1 MNYLVIEGYKE
12 AAESF
17 QPKHKTKPDLSSIED
32 RMLIRSAIQ
41 SGDIPQ
47 AITRINDFDPE
58 ILDSTPRIFFHLLMQ
73 RMIEAIRRDRWEEA
87 LRMAQGELGVVAA
100 ESEEYLREFE
110 DVMLLM
116 AFDVRDKENP
126 GKDLLSPA
134 QRMKTA
140 NEVNV
145 ALLASQGHQEGT
157 VDASFLFLLRISNT
171 CTCSNTKMDTSKTC
185 NKDCLPKDHRL
196 C

>member
-17 QPKHKTKPDLSSIED
+17 QPNHKTKPDLSSIED

-73 RMIEAIRRDRWEEA
+73 RMIEAIRGERWEEA

-100 ESEEYLREFE
+100 ENEEYLREFE

-145 ALLASQGHQEGT
+145 ALLASQGHQEGKKG
-157 VDASFLFLLRISNT
+157 ASPSFFV
-171 CTCSNTKMDTSKTC
+171 
-185 NKDCLPKDHRL
+185 
-196 C
+196 

>member
-17 QPKHKTKPDLSSIED
+17 QPKHKLKPDLSSIED

-58 ILDSTPRIFFHLLMQ
+58 ILDSSPRIFFHLLMQ
-73 RMIEAIRRDRWEEA
+73 RMIEAIRCERWEDA

-100 ESEEYLREFE
+100 ENEEYLREFE

-116 AFDVRDKENP
+116 VFEVRDKENP
-126 GKDLLSPA
+126 GKDLLSPS

-145 ALLASQGHQEGT
+145 ALLASQGHQEGKNRT
-157 VDASFLFLLRISNT
+157 FPPFL
-171 CTCSNTKMDTSKTC
+171 
-185 NKDCLPKDHRL
+185 P
-196 C
+196 

>member
-12 AAESF
+12 AAEAF
-17 QPKHKTKPDLSSIED
+17 QPIHKTQADLSSIED

-58 ILDSTPRIFFHLLMQ
+58 ILDSTPQIFFHLLMQ
-73 RMIEAIRRDRWEEA
+73 RMIESIRGERWEEA
-87 LRMAQGELGVVAA
+87 LRMAQGELAVVAA
-100 ESEEYLREFE
+100 ENEEYLREFE
-110 DVMLLM
+110 DVMLLL
-116 AFDVRDKENP
+116 AFDVKDKENP
-126 GKDLLSPA
+126 RKDLLSPA
-134 QRMKTA
+134 QRMKVA

-157 VDASFLFLLRISNT
+157 
-171 CTCSNTKMDTSKTC
+171 
-185 NKDCLPKDHRL
+185 
-196 C
+196 